1 MKKRLLA
8 MLMVLMLVV
17 SLLPV
22 GVLAA
27 GTGGTREITSYVTPS
42 YNSDEGS
49 PGSGELKTIHV
60 VVRSSDDGSVLQEDD
75 WNSVWSTNNIIT
87 VNLTSEAS
95 SIYDIESASIDR
107 GTNTEWSYGN
117 KQIQFRWTYSMY
129 NDEIATLT
137 IYLCPEYKVP
147 DFPKGEID
155 TGATIEYI
163 AYEPALLKLLY
174 VNDVTD
180 VDEGTEIDDVTFNF
194 VQDYT
199 DNDWDVTKV
208 PTGADNLMYF
218 WTRLSDVADRG
229 NPRNI
234 RSIDILYTLSDGTE
248 GTVRVY
254 SGDLRYIKVDGDT
267 YEIEANNDDTSIVA
281 FYNEDEGELTTWSL
295 YDVEFVTTG
304 NSLGME
310 NMPDDPTYLTYVFT
324 NWDKNVNGGD
334 PFLPSEIISD
344 DTVVYAQKT
353 STDAGGTEFHVMN
366 TNNELL
372 DRVVEKYNAENDFE
386 YEISDIEMDSV
397 RIQVNGLD
405 NKATNRNYWNNGWRS
420 ESTYYRVVNS
430 GIVGNHETISN
441 THIPHNEVQS
451 ITVYAQTTGGQSIE
465 VNIPIGADPG
475 DISVS
480 LVKDNIVEIHINDK
494 PSAPS
499 AEELEDT
506 DPDAILG
513 TGAVTV
519 DCDNSE
525 HDNKTYGLISG
536 AYTTGSV
543 EWRGSSTDG
552 AYYYDITID
561 SANYAAYVSKYDAD
575 TNGDETHSVVTGEAT
590 SKTITLVYG
599 TDGWEVYNNTAPV
612 TINVTCDAGDPGE
625 PTDPEKPDEA
635 DLGKLSV
642 TLDCVTA
649 DAEHDD
655 GVFKLESSNCT
666 VADVVA
672 STEGVY
678 TCDVTPNY
686 DSILAAYNKDVEVTH
701 TYVDGTNPVFTLTWD
716 AESKAWVA
724 DNTSITRSVQC
735 ESTELPDDYVAEYH
749 VMNLYD
755 ELDIIAAEWGH
766 ENYIGFYLNNNTGDF
781 LGRPNEDLSQ
791 DNGWNNDL
799 SYYTVKN
806 GAYDSEDYMAYT
818 EVDGL
823 HFYYDTDPDATF
835 TYRDIDILVTEPD
848 ENHVSEIYVLFDIHL
863 YDDYNNGYWYDGD
876 QDGDFDWV
884 VYKAQRFTSIDD
896 RWKAGSKIILE
907 DLATADGSQQ
917 YYEPIHADVNGRN
930 VVFLGWDVENHET
943 IYEPGD
949 EPDNLIT
956 DAFSI
961 TGDVLR
967 HCNITPLEVCLYGVY
982 GYAEPA
988 TVTIAPANITAYVG
1002 GDGYAGVTDGNGNII
1017 GTATTS
1023 GLPEPGYHIELSSDV
1038 VEWFREHDVSV
1049 SGDDDDAAEDLA
1061 QYISFVYYDES
1072 GNLIRHW
1079 DLEYVGVYK
1088 ITESGLATRYVY
1100 SLSNDTID
1108 ANHYPVR
1115 IEYLDG
1121 QNNPISTDGILD
1133 MDADTVKGTYT
1144 MKIDSGN
1151 VIDQSKIVAVLKVG
1165 DNELEATTKV
1175 DTGTLT
1181 VLSTTNK
1188 EYTTDLNE
1196 DSSSRI
1202 TADVNDGT
1210 KFTVND
1216 SEVTL
1221 EPEDVKLLVDSV
1233 SNNDDFNAAIEDDA
1247 RNHVDMSDAGTESFY
1262 LDLVHADNGN
1272 VQVGLDGSLTI
1283 SWPMP
1288 DDADPDGEFTIVHY
1302 VDMDRS
1308 AVMGE
1313 DDLANADKERI
1324 SVTPNGD
1331 QLVFNVDSFSPFVL
1345 VYEAEERTPIIPIP
1359 DPDDDDDD
1367 DTEYVP
1373 KWLNTEDHFAYIVG
1387 YEDGEV
1393 KPNNNITRAEVAT
1406 IFFRLLTD
1414 DARARYWSQTNDYSD
1429 IAPESWYNN
1438 AVSTLS
1444 NMGIINGYEDGTFKP
1459 NAPITRAEFTA
1470 IATRFF
1476 DYTAEYDGAFNDVSR
1491 SAWYADC
1498 VQAAVDMGLVDGYPD
1513 GGFHPNSNIT
1523 RAEAVTIVNRVLNRA
1538 PHEDHLLDEDEM
1550 NVWPDNV
1557 YGAWYYADMQ
1567 EATNS
1572 HDYDWIRVS
1581 GERVEEWTE
1590 KLPER
1595 DWAALE
1601 QEWSSAYSG

>member
-8 MLMVLMLVV
+8 MLLVLMLVV

-22 GVLAA
+22 GALAA
-27 GTGGTREITSYVTPS
+27 NSMSDNQYFTLDYDNGG
-42 YNSDEGS
+42 
-49 PGSGELKTIHV
+49 
-60 VVRSSDDGSVLQEDD
+60 VLDR
-75 WNSVWSTNNIIT
+75 TIT
-87 VNLTSEAS
+87 VNLFDPDGKQIDTLTVNNAKGAQYNYTIALTS
-95 SIYDIESASIDR
+95 SISSQYDIEGMSITGGNPGSSSISNDSLSFWL
-107 GTNTEWSYGN
+107 GLTTEYDGCTVN
-117 KQIQFRWTYSMY
+117 V
-129 NDEIATLT
+129 
-137 IYLCPEYKVP
+137 YLCPEYEAPK
-147 DFPKGEID
+147 FPSGEINTD
-155 TGATIEYI
+155 ATIEYI

-334 PFLPSEIISD
+334 PFLPGEIISD

-612 TINVTCDAGDPGE
+612 TINVTCDTGDPGE
-625 PTDPEKPDEA
+625 PTVPTHNVIYQWSGAPTDTVYNAYGEEVTLTLPENITGLAKGEGYTVDTTYTDETVVYTHDQYGIVTGTYTFSGWTDPNNGVMGEANVIVTGEWTYKEVPVDSHTITVVVVNGTATAEGLTDGTITVLNNGNVTINFTADPGYVLDTVTVDDSPANLTNSAYTFNNVTRDHTIEVVYATDSNGDDIPDYKQVIVYFEA
-635 DLGKLSV
+635 DENGSV
-642 TLDCVTA
+642 DGELTQAFTDEDGDGTVT
-649 DAEHDD
+649 
-655 GVFKLESSNCT
+655 FTPYN
-666 VADVVA
+666 
-672 STEGVY
+672 
-678 TCDVTPNY
+678 VTPNASTGY
-686 DSILAAYNKDVEVTH
+686 AFDIWTKDNGEEGVNPFTPTTAAAGTTITYTAHFAKDEIGDEDGGDGIPDKYQVTVKYVAGDGGSIAENACTEEVLTIREDDKFVVSGTVLVSGSTAVANEGYEFSNWTKTENDGEAVETDYEASFGPITDMEVNGGDVITFTANFEAKTYGLDVEKTLVTVGN
-701 TYVDGTNPVFTLTWD
+701 TMIGEGTEIPNANVGEQIIWNIKVTNTGNQSLSNITVTDNMVNASGTVVLTIGSDDTRVTIDGTTATISELEPGESVVITATYTVLANDVGKTLNN
-716 AESKAWVA
+716 SVSVA
-724 DNTSITRSVQC
+724 DNNGHKDGDTPDEDVTVSDYTVKIT
-735 ESTELPDDYVAEYH
+735 PA
-749 VMNLYD
+749 
-755 ELDIIAAEWGH
+755 DIIA
-766 ENYIGFYLNNNTGDF
+766 YTG
-781 LGRPNEDLSQ
+781 GT
-791 DNGWNNDL
+791 
-799 SYYTVKN
+799 SYSVI
-806 GAYDSEDYMAYT
+806 
-818 EVDGL
+818 VDGSG
-823 HFYYDTDPDATF
+823 
-835 TYRDIDILVTEPD
+835 E
-848 ENHVSEIYVLFDIHL
+848 E
-863 YDDYNNGYWYDGD
+863 
-876 QDGDFDWV
+876 
-884 VYKAQRFTSIDD
+884 
-896 RWKAGSKIILE
+896 
-907 DLATADGSQQ
+907 
-917 YYEPIHADVNGRN
+917 
-930 VVFLGWDVENHET
+930 
-943 IYEPGD
+943 
-949 EPDNLIT
+949 
-956 DAFSI
+956 
-961 TGDVLR
+961 
-967 HCNITPLEVCLYGVY
+967 
-982 GYAEPA
+982 
-988 TVTIAPANITAYVG
+988 
-1002 GDGYAGVTDGNGNII
+1002 I
-1017 GTATTS
+1017 GTATS
-1023 GLPEPGYHIELSSDV
+1023 GLPVPGYHIELSKDV
-1038 VEWFREHDVSV
+1038 QEWLGTATGQQLNDVITFTYNHD
-1049 SGDDDDAAEDLA
+1049 GETRTW
-1061 QYISFVYYDES
+1061 
-1072 GNLIRHW
+1072 NLS
-1079 DLEYVGVYK
+1079 YVGVYS
-1088 ITESGLATRYVY
+1088 TDAQGQPETYVY
-1100 SLSNDTID
+1100 ELESTGGS
-1108 ANHYPVR
+1108 PEVR
-1115 IEYLDG
+1115 L
-1121 QNNPISTDGILD
+1121 QFTDEN
-1133 MDADTVKGTYT
+1133 
-1144 MKIDSGN
+1144 GN
-1151 VIDQSKIVAVLKVG
+1151 VFYRNDDITMTEQTVNAEYSMTIYGGLLDQNYV
-1165 DNELEATTKV
+1165 EAQIKKSDGETITADV
-1175 DTGTLT
+1175 IIGTGTLT
-1181 VLSTTNK
+1181 VLSTTNE

-1210 KFTVND
+1210 TFTVND

-1247 RNHVDMSDAGTESFY
+1247 RDHVSMYNAGTESFY

-1331 QLVFNVDSFSPFVL
+1331 QLVFNVESFSPFVL

-1359 DPDDDDDD
+1359 DLDDDDDD

-1414 DARARYWSQTNDYSD
+1414 DARARYWS
-1429 IAPESWYNN
+1429 
-1438 AVSTLS
+1438 
-1444 NMGIINGYEDGTFKP
+1444 
-1459 NAPITRAEFTA
+1459 
-1470 IATRFF
+1470 
-1476 DYTAEYDGAFNDVSR
+1476 
-1491 SAWYADC
+1491 
-1498 VQAAVDMGLVDGYPD
+1498 
-1513 GGFHPNSNIT
+1513 
-1523 RAEAVTIVNRVLNRA
+1523 
-1538 PHEDHLLDEDEM
+1538 
-1550 NVWPDNV
+1550 
-1557 YGAWYYADMQ
+1557 
-1567 EATNS
+1567 
-1572 HDYDWIRVS
+1572 
-1581 GERVEEWTE
+1581 
-1590 KLPER
+1590 
-1595 DWAALE
+1595 
-1601 QEWSSAYSG
+1601 

>member
-8 MLMVLMLVV
+8 MLLVLMLVV

-22 GVLAA
+22 GALAA
-27 GTGGTREITSYVTPS
+27 
-42 YNSDEGS
+42 NSM
-49 PGSGELKTIHV
+49 
-60 VVRSSDDGSVLQEDD
+60 SDNQYFTLDYDNDGVLHR
-75 WNSVWSTNNIIT
+75 TIT
-87 VNLTSEAS
+87 VNLFDPDGKQIDTLTVNNAKGAQHKYTIALTS
-95 SIYDIESASIDR
+95 SISSQYDIEGMSITGGNSGSSSISNDSLSFWL
-107 GTNTEWSYGN
+107 GLTTEYDGCTVN
-117 KQIQFRWTYSMY
+117 V
-129 NDEIATLT
+129 
-137 IYLCPEYKVP
+137 YLCPEYEAPK
-147 DFPKGEID
+147 FPSGEINTD
-155 TGATIEYI
+155 DTIEYI

-180 VDEGTEIDDVTFNF
+180 VDEGSEIDDVTFNF

-208 PTGADNLMYF
+208 PTGANNLMYF

-234 RSIDILYTLSDGTE
+234 RSIDIRYTLSDGTE

-324 NWDKNVNGGD
+324 NWDKNVNGGA

-372 DRVVEKYNAENDFE
+372 DRVVEKYNAENDSE

-397 RIQVNGLD
+397 RIQVNGLG
-405 NKATNRNYWNNGWRS
+405 NEATNRNYWNNGWRS

-480 LVKDNIVEIHINDK
+480 SVKDNIVEIHINDK

-612 TINVTCDAGDPGE
+612 TINVTCDTEGPEE
-625 PTDPEKPDEA
+625 PTVPDKPGKA

-642 TLDCVTA
+642 KLDCVTA
-649 DAEHDD
+649 NVEHED

-666 VADVVA
+666 VDDVVA

-678 TCDVTPNY
+678 TCVVTPNY
-686 DSILAAYNKDVEVTH
+686 ASILAAYNKDVEVPH
-701 TYVDGTNPVFTLTWD
+701 TYVDGTNPVFTLTWNAD
-716 AESKAWVA
+716 TQEWVA
-724 DNTSITRSVQC
+724 DETSITRRVQC
-735 ESTELPDDYVAEYH
+735 ESTGLPDNYVAEYH

-766 ENYIGFYLNNNTGDF
+766 EDYIGFYLNNNTGDF
-781 LGRPNEDLSQ
+781 LGRPNEELSQ
-791 DNGWNNDL
+791 DNGWNDDRT
-799 SYYTVKN
+799 YYTVNN
-806 GAYDSEDYMAYT
+806 GAYGSDDYMPYT

-823 HFYYDTDPDATF
+823 HFYYAITPGAAF

-848 ENHVSEIYVLFDIHL
+848 ENHVSKIYVLFDIHL
-863 YDDYNNGYWYDGD
+863 YNDYNNGYWYDA
-876 QDGDFDWV
+876 DGDGEKEHW
-884 VYKAQRFTSIDD
+884 ATTSQGFVSGNG
-896 RWKAGSKIILE
+896 RWKAGSDIILK
-907 DLATADGSQQ
+907 DLATADGSRP
-917 YYEPIHADVNGRN
+917 YYEPTHADVNGRD

-949 EPDNLIT
+949 RPTNLIT

-961 TGDVLR
+961 TGDVLS

-982 GYAEPA
+982 GYAEPDVTDY
-988 TVTIAPANITAYVG
+988 TVTIAPANIIAYTGGTAYGAIV
-1002 GDGYAGVTDGNGNII
+1002 DGSGNEFEQ
-1017 GTATTS
+1017 TTS
-1023 GLPEPGYHIELSSDV
+1023 GLPEPGYHLELSQDIQDWLEEQTGQPVGNDLSTYLTFYYEDNGTIIRQWSLDLLGVYSTDATGTATQYVYGMNTDIGEYDV
-1038 VEWFREHDVSV
+1038 R
-1049 SGDDDDAAEDLA
+1049 L
-1061 QYISFVYYDES
+1061 QYWN
-1072 GNLIRHW
+1072 GT
-1079 DLEYVGVYK
+1079 EYVF
-1088 ITESGLATRYVY
+1088 E
-1100 SLSNDTID
+1100 DDID
-1108 ANHYPVR
+1108 MSAASVN
-1115 IEYLDG
+1115 E
-1121 QNNPISTDGILD
+1121 
-1133 MDADTVKGTYT
+1133 TYT
-1144 MKIDSGN
+1144 MSIYGGGL
-1151 VIDQSKIVAVLKVG
+1151 DQSRIKAVLTVG
-1165 DNELEATTKV
+1165 DESIEATTV
-1175 DTGTLT
+1175 TDTGELT
-1181 VLSTTNK
+1181 VLSTTNE

-1210 KFTVND
+1210 TFTVND

-1233 SNNDDFNAAIEDDA
+1233 SNNDDFNAALEDDA
-1247 RNHVDMSDAGTESFY
+1247 RDHVSMYNAGTESFY

-1313 DDLANADKERI
+1313 DNLANADKEEI
-1324 SVTPNGD
+1324 SVIPIGD
-1331 QLVFNVDSFSPFVL
+1331 QLIFNVESFSPFVL
-1345 VYEAEERTPIIPIP
+1345 VYETDDGYEPIIPTP
-1359 DPDDDDDD
+1359 DTDD

-1373 KWLNTEDHFAYIVG
+1373 NWLNTEDHYYYIVG

-1414 DARARYWSQTNDYSD
+1414 DARARYWSQTNDYTD
-1429 IAPESWYNN
+1429 VAADSWYNN
-1438 AVSTLS
+1438 AISTLS
-1444 NMGIINGYEDGTFKP
+1444 NMGIINGYEDGTFQP
-1459 NAPITRAEFTA
+1459 NASITRAEFTA